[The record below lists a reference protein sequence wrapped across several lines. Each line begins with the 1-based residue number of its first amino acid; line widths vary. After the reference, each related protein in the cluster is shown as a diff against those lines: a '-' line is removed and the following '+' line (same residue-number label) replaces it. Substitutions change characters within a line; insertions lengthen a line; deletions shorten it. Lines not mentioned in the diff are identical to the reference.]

1 MARSTLMSITTRA
14 LGFAFGLG
22 ILVSAQPAHATGKL
36 AVDVEAA
43 IPSDN
48 VPNADT
54 GWGGAV
60 RFGNEWNLVLLK
72 LTPEIQGNY
81 HKFGGDSDAS
91 QFGVMAGGR
100 LGIGLALQPS
110 VYAHA
115 GVGHYSYHTLLHDV
129 SQTSLAYDVGLA
141 LDITALP
148 LVDFGAHASLNGV
161 AGDNDADALT
171 WYSIGGHVAIS
182 LPY

>member
-1 MARSTLMSITTRA
+1 MARSTLTSITARTLGLA
-14 LGFAFGLG
+14 LGLAV
-22 ILVSAQPAHATGKL
+22 LVGSRPAHATGKL
-36 AVDVEAA
+36 ALDLEAA
-43 IPSDN
+43 IPQD
-48 VPNADT
+48 VPDAKT

-81 HKFGGDSDAS
+81 HSFGGASEAS

-100 LGIGLALQPS
+100 LVIGLLLQPS

-115 GVGHYSYHTLLHDV
+115 GVGHFGYHTLLRDV

-161 AGDNDADALT
+161 AGDDDADPFT

-182 LPY
+182 IP